1 MKYDSVA
8 FSWAGDKYLGT
19 SYDVMDC
26 QKFVEKC
33 MADVG
38 LREDMAGSN
47 AWYRQVMRNG
57 WVGSPEDCKKEFGEI
72 PKGALL
78 FILEQDGNE
87 PAKYQGDGIGNAS
100 HIGIK
105 TGRNDG
111 AIHSS
116 HSKGCVCTSKFQ
128 DKTIPNGGW
137 NRVGLYNRFTYG
149 KTVDWILDHGGQT
162 PDPGGDGKEEVIMQG
177 TVWADNGKPVNLRK
191 KPNTSAA
198 LVDQITVGAS
208 VDVLEYGDE
217 WCKVTTCGKTGY
229 MMTQFIKLE
238 EDPGGGGDQDPPF
251 DPDPDQGG
259 EYVQVKR
266 EQLQRLYD
274 EIGDLLGLRG

>member
-1 MKYDSVA
+1 MKYDAVS

-19 SYDVMDC
+19 PYSEMDC
-26 QKFVEKC
+26 QRFVEKC

-38 LREDMAGSN
+38 LHEDLAGSN

-57 WVGSPEDCKKEFGEI
+57 WCGSPEDCKKEFGSI

-78 FILEQDGNE
+78 FIHAFDGGE
-87 PAKYQGDGIGNAS
+87 EKRGYHDGLGNAS

-116 HSKGCVCTSKFQ
+116 ESRGCVATSKFK

-137 NRVGLYNRFTYG
+137 NRVGLYNKFTYG
-149 KTVDWILDHGGQT
+149 KTVDWILDHGGQS
-162 PDPGGDGKEEVIMQG
+162 PDPGGGGEEEITMQG

-191 KPNTSAA
+191 QPSTSAA
-198 LVDQITVGAS
+198 LVDQITVGEE
-208 VDVLEYGDE
+208 VTVLEYGDE
-217 WCKVTTCGKTGY
+217 WCKIETCGKTGY
-229 MMTQFIKLE
+229 MMTKFIKLD
-238 EDPGGGGDQDPPF
+238 EDQGGGGDDDPPF
-251 DPDPDQGG
+251 DPDPEG
-259 EYVQVKR
+259 EYVQVPR
-266 EQLQRLYD
+266 EQLQRIYD

>member
-33 MADVG
+33 MTDVG
-38 LREDMAGSN
+38 LREDLAGSN
-47 AWYRQVMRNG
+47 AWYRKVMRNG
-57 WVGSPEDCKKEFGEI
+57 WVGSPEDCRRQFGEI
-72 PKGALL
+72 PKGAML
-78 FILEQDGNE
+78 FILEQDGKE
-87 PAKYQGDGIGNAS
+87 PAKYQGDGIGNVS

-116 HSKGCVCTSKFQ
+116 HSKGCVCTSKFE

-137 NRVGLYNRFTYG
+137 NRVGLYNKLTYG

-177 TVWADNGKPVNLRK
+177 TVWAENGETVNLRK
-191 KPNTSAA
+191 KPKKSAE

-217 WCKVTTCGKTGY
+217 WCKVKTCGKTGY

-238 EDPGGGGDQDPPF
+238 EAPGGGGDQDPPF

-266 EQLQRLYD
+266 EQLQRIYD
-274 EIGDLLGLRG
+274 GIGDLLGLRG